1 MEDSGES
8 LWQLS
13 RNNLNLEFK
22 GGIMSLV
29 EKVVRLSKNSLE
41 MLVYN
46 SRISKYRGQEKYKN
60 MWLIS
65 ERGVEAK
72 DNGYVFFKYLREN
85 HPEINAWYVIDS
97 SHKKDYDRVKNL
109 GNIIEYGSD
118 EHKIAFLLCEYAISS
133 HLGFLEPWSY
143 KLYKLL
149 LDRKDKKKF
158 VLLQHGII
166 LSDLSMYYN
175 ASNKID
181 LFITTTKREYESIC
195 GPNYGFD
202 DGVVVRTGIARY
214 DRLNEFKTKKQILLM
229 PTWRQTII
237 TPSYKKQ
244 NKLDMTSFI
253 SSDYFKSLNSLINNK
268 ELSDLLDKYDRD
280 LIFYP
285 HFEMQPYKGCFDLE
299 SSRFVLADKDDY
311 DVQTLL
317 KESELLITD
326 FSSVAFDFA
335 YMKKPLIYYQKVKDD
350 KYEPG
355 YFNYE
360 LDGFGDIILDEESLV
375 DKLSVYLENEFM
387 MEDKYA
393 KRVDEFFD
401 LRDGKNCDRIFEAVL
416 GLEK

>member
-1 MEDSGES
+1 
-8 LWQLS
+8 
-13 RNNLNLEFK
+13 
-22 GGIMSLV
+22 MSLV

-387 MEDKYA
+387 MEDKYV

>member
-8 LWQLS
+8 LWLLS

-387 MEDKYA
+387 MEDKYT

>member
-387 MEDKYA
+387 MEDKYV

>member
-8 LWQLS
+8 LWLLS

-387 MEDKYA
+387 MEDKYV

>member
-387 MEDKYA
+387 MEDKYV

-401 LRDGKNCDRIFEAVL
+401 LRDGKNCDRIFEAIL